1 MASIV
6 RICFAF
12 ILIAPVGLTVS
23 GCNDSSSAA
32 NTQSSPTD
40 SGSPAD
46 SAATSTALEISGQPS
61 TVAVANAEYSFRP
74 AASGVAGETLTF
86 SVQNAPAWAT
96 FDPATGTLSGTP
108 SSADVGTYSHVSI
121 GVSDGTASAEL
132 AAFSITVTAEGTQPV
147 TISWAVPT
155 TNTNGTRSTNL
166 AGYHIYY
173 GASAETL
180 DRVVTV
186 YSADV
191 TAHVFNNLASGTWYF
206 AVTAFNEEKVESDL
220 SAVAKLTL

>member
-12 ILIAPVGLTVS
+12 ILIAPAALTVS
-23 GCNDSSSAA
+23 GCNDNSSTA
-32 NTQSSPTD
+32 NTQTSP
-40 SGSPAD
+40 SESPA
-46 SAATSTALEISGQPS
+46 TSGALAISGQPA
-61 TVAVANAEYSFRP
+61 TTAVANTEYTFRP
-74 AASGVAGETLTF
+74 AASGAAGETLSF
-86 SVQNAPAWAT
+86 SVQNAPAWTT

-108 SSADVGTYSHVSI
+108 SSADVGTYPHVSI
-121 GVSDGTASAEL
+121 RVGDGTASAEL
-132 AAFSITVTAEGTQPV
+132 AAFAITVTAEGMQPV
-147 TISWAVPT
+147 TISWVVPT

-191 TAHVFNNLASGTWYF
+191 TAHVFKNLASGTWYF
-206 AVTAFNEEKVESDL
+206 AVTAFNEEKVESEL